1 MEEIAHVLEF
11 SNVDFIWV
19 VRFPKRKNIVIEE
32 TLPKGF
38 FEGVGEGGLVVNGW
52 APQAKILTHPN
63 VGGFVSHCGWNSVM
77 ESMKFGWP
85 IIAMP
90 MHLDQ
95 PINVRLI
102 EEVGAGVEV
111 LRDSKGKLH
120 RERMAETINK
130 VMKEASGESVRK
142 KA

>member
-1 MEEIAHVLEF
+1 
-11 SNVDFIWV
+11 
-19 VRFPKRKNIVIEE
+19 
-32 TLPKGF
+32 
-38 FEGVGEGGLVVNGW
+38 
-52 APQAKILTHPN
+52 
-63 VGGFVSHCGWNSVM
+63 
-77 ESMKFGWP
+77 
-85 IIAMP
+85 MP

-95 PINVRLI
+95 PINARLI